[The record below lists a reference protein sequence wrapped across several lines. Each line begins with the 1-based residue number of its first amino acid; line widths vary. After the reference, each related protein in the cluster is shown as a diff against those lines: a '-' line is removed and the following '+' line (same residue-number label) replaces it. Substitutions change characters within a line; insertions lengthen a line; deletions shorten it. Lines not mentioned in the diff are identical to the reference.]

1 MSIRPH
7 RQNATTRL
15 LWVVSSFV
23 LGVAGG
29 LLSSKVSA
37 QTTSGQGRIE
47 IQSATLSES
56 SSGWQLGALADIQL
70 SPEMRQGLNSGVPLQ
85 FIVDFR
91 IKRNRAFWFDDT
103 VFEHRH
109 RLTLTY
115 YELTRHYR
123 LQSHTTGESGNY
135 RSLTAALEKLGR
147 MQSEIVQ
154 KPDGFDGELFD
165 SVADG
170 EVGAGGSDDSE
181 VDNRSQHYGQ
191 LYGQL
196 SVRLDDKALPLPLRP
211 LLSSTWK
218 LASEEFA
225 WSLN

>member
-1 MSIRPH
+1 MSIKPY
-7 RQNATTRL
+7 RQYAASRL
-15 LWVVSSFV
+15 LRVVSMCVRCVICV
-23 LGVAGG
+23 LCVAGG
-29 LLSSKVSA
+29 LLPSKLSA
-37 QTTSGQGRIE
+37 QTSSGQGRID

-103 VFEHRH
+103 IFEHKH

-123 LQSHTTGESGNY
+123 LQSQSTGESGNY
-135 RSLTAALEKLGR
+135 RSLLAALEKLGR

-154 KPDGFDGELFD
+154 KPDGFDGDLFD
-165 SVADG
+165 SVEDREDGAD
-170 EVGAGGSDDSE
+170 EAGFDSK
-181 VDNRSQHYGQ
+181 SQ

-196 SVRLDDKALPLPLRP
+196 SIHLDDKALPLPLRP